1 MVIKRDEIAKRIRPA
16 VAQIGELP
24 GGYARLGR
32 GDRSGVIIKD
42 AEKRLVYYYNE
53 GQPTAYAPLS
63 LNMNIVSINNPAFEG
78 WRVRLGYPN
87 YRPDVLHVLSVDA
100 VEGVAAGGG
109 FTPGEQ
115 YTQSAQT
122 VDVGKVLNFRLS
134 PNDPPDLNVFVS
146 SGFYY
151 ADDGSLH
158 FFGGDLLDLST
169 VVSALTSG
177 QHQMAVASLDK
188 STGELNFVTNT
199 AEAGGSA
206 DKDIFNET
214 TITEMTYGD
223 NDEQKGAVHLYYG
236 QTTITEA
243 DIYRRGDPRVLFTR
257 PGAAAGGTTDL
268 DARKRSWMGI

>member
-1 MVIKRDEIAKRIRPA
+1 MVIKREDIAKAIRPA

-24 GGYARLGR
+24 GGYARLGK

-63 LNMNIVSINNPAFEG
+63 LNLSIVSINNPAYEG

-87 YRPDVLHVLSVDA
+87 YRPDVLHILGVDA

-109 FTPGEQ
+109 FTPDEQ

-134 PNDPPDLNVFVS
+134 PNSPADLNVFVS
-146 SGFYY
+146 AGFYY
-151 ADDGSLH
+151 DIDGNLQ
-158 FFGGDLLDLST
+158 FFGGDLFDFT
-169 VVSALTSG
+169 ATIGALTSG
-177 QHQMAVASLDK
+177 QHQMAVVSLDK
-188 STGELNFVTNT
+188 SSGELNAVTNT

-206 DKDIFNET
+206 DKDVFNET
-214 TITEMTYGD
+214 TITEMTYG
-223 NDEQKGAVHLYYG
+223 NHDEQKGAVHLYYG
-236 QTTITEA
+236 QTAIVES
-243 DIYRRGDPRVLFTR
+243 DIYRRGDPRVLFSR
-257 PGAAAGGTTDL
+257 PLASAGGVADETAL
-268 DARKRSWMGI
+268 YLGF